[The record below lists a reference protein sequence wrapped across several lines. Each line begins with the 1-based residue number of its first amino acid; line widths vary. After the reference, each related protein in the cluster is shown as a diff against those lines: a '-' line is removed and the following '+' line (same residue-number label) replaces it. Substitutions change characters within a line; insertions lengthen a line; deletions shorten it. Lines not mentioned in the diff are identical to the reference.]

1 MVELQDTHT
10 SYTCI
15 MYRITT
21 IITVKVGSNM
31 KQFILKIIRT
41 LGYSLFMA
49 LGLHVVTKDALVT
62 KIAFVVN
69 FIVLWHKG

>member
-1 MVELQDTHT
+1 
-10 SYTCI
+10 
-15 MYRITT
+15 
-21 IITVKVGSNM
+21 M